1 MKFPEM
7 IKMRLAE
14 IGMSQTALAD
24 QLGTSRQNFSNKM
37 SRDSFSMEEVAKI
50 CHALDLTIVLKHAG
64 GEYIID
70 YEE

>member
-1 MKFPEM
+1 MKFPDI

-37 SRDSFSMEEVAKI
+37 SRDSFSMEEVSKI
-50 CHALDLTIVLKHAG
+50 CHTLDLTIILKHAG

-70 YEE
+70 YEK